1 MGAIL
6 GLIFVGI
13 AILLILCF
21 FAMNR
26 WSSPEHDRERG
37 ATLRANR
44 QMPGQITGT
53 RGTGIN

>member
-13 AILLILCF
+13 AILLVLCF

-26 WSSPEHDRERG
+26 WSSPEHDRQES
-37 ATLRANR
+37 AALRANR
-44 QMPGQITGT
+44 QVPGQITGT

>member
-21 FAMNR
+21 FAMNG
-26 WSSPEHDRERG
+26 WSSPEHDREGG
-37 ATLRANR
+37 AVLRASQ